1 MSCVLSLVLQ
11 LVKLVYLVWH
21 LMCLVS
27 CDSPVYVLSL
37 VIRLCMSCVWP
48 VCLLSL
54 VSPVHVLYLLCRR
67 ACLVSYVTPV
77 RVLFLLCH
85 LCMSCTLCVSC
96 AYLVFFVSP
105 VHVLCIAF
113 VYLAVASS
121 SAGKS
126 RCVVSK
132 GEVSIP
138 VRSGQFP
145 LLKVWFIMRYW
156 FFGWLSGVFS
166 GYSGLF
172 PSIWKRSIHL
182 YVKSCLITVITG
194 RETYFC
200 K

>member
-1 MSCVLSLVLQ
+1 MSCVLSFVCRLYVLQ

-27 CDSPVYVLSL
+27 CDSPVYVYLLWFACVCL
-37 VIRLCMSCVWP
+37 VYDLCVLCLLCHLCMSCICCVA
-48 VCLLSL
+48 
-54 VSPVHVLYLLCRR
+54 R
-67 ACLVSYVTPV
+67 ASLVSYVTPV

-156 FFGWLSGVFS
+156 FFGTHLQKNFLEYWLAD
-166 GYSGLF
+166 YS
-172 PSIWKRSIHL
+172 
-182 YVKSCLITVITG
+182 TG
-194 RETYFC
+194 E
-200 K
+200 